1 MSELTHW
8 FCVAGVGGTSLG
20 ANEEAAEEAAE
31 EEAAAA
37 AAESEAGGKE
47 SVVSAAQ
54 RMTVANKKSLRSV
67 LNQVA
72 VVGSFSKPSER
83 SVLQQGADREATTK
97 TQR

>member
-1 MSELTHW
+1 MAVLTHW

-37 AAESEAGGKE
+37 AEESEAGGQE
-47 SVVSAAQ
+47 SVALAAQ

-67 LNQVA
+67 VNQVA
-72 VVGSFSKPSER
+72 VVE
-83 SVLQQGADREATTK
+83 SVLK
-97 TQR
+97 TL